1 MGGGRELLVVDV
13 QCGRGRDGEKGGR
26 RGRER
31 RERVGKGEGR
41 YEGNWSQ
48 KIPEKHL
55 YPIINLKLIPENPK
69 KFLKILKN
77 PKKS

>member
-41 YEGNWSQ
+41 YEGN
-48 KIPEKHL
+48 
-55 YPIINLKLIPENPK
+55 
-69 KFLKILKN
+69 
-77 PKKS
+77 